1 MTLTTPGGKYMTS
14 ESCAIALSYIHYSN
28 GKNSTQCNVL
38 WDDSNKAHLCRQV
51 QCSQA
56 LPVGLVHV
64 TPAVDEEGH
73 EAHELVLVSPPD
85 VDMEGSISVLI
96 QGIGVRRA
104 LLE

>member
-1 MTLTTPGGKYMTS
+1 MTS
-14 ESCAIALSYIHYSN
+14 ESCAIALAYIHYSN
-28 GKNSTQCNVL
+28 GTNLTQFHVL
-38 WDDSNKAHLCRQV
+38 WDDSNKAHLCRQM

-73 EAHELVLVSPPD
+73 EARELVLVAPPD
-85 VDMEGSISVLI
+85 VGMEGSISILI
-96 QGIGVRRA
+96 QGIGIGRA